1 MMNSDEEFQKELH
14 KAFAIEA
21 EEHLHT
27 IADALISMEKQ
38 KDAAQGQKLL
48 ETVFRAA
55 HSLKGAA
62 RAVNMSGVGAVCQSM
77 ESIFSAMKK
86 GDLDLVKEDFDVLQ
100 RAGDMMSSMLA
111 SSRGDDESMIKDI
124 VDELEKIVHEN
135 RDLSE
140 KSITPPSDS
149 PDIGGSMFHAKSSA
163 GVSEGKTAADMG
175 SEKVRFREAEHKSEK
190 PGQTPLKD
198 DMHSRQMMPENIRI
212 AASKLDAI
220 LLQSEELISIKLARE
235 QQVAELKETLDRFKP
250 WKLEWQKMNRKT
262 QKVRPYLNTEQSI
275 SESRLLSSG
284 IEALEK
290 SLDWSYSQILE
301 IESCLNDLLKN
312 LSMDQHKVRAQ
323 VDHLLGTAKNAFM
336 LPFVT
341 LLKAFPR
348 MVRDISRDQN
358 KEAELKIIG
367 ADIEI
372 DKRILE
378 RIKDPLVH
386 LVRNCIDHGLER
398 PKDRKEQGKPESGL
412 ITIEVSQLEGGK
424 VQVLVMDDGRGIDPD
439 KVRQSAVKSGAV
451 SRNEADSLDEDSTRM
466 LIFHSGVSTSSIIT
480 DISGRGLGMAIVK
493 GAVDSLGGDIFIESG
508 KDQGTT
514 YRILLPLT
522 IATFRGVL
530 VSESDRVFVVPTS
543 CVERV
548 LKSRIEDVT
557 RVENRE
563 TVAVNGIPLALARLG
578 SLLELDSA
586 SGRDDQGNVF
596 AVLVLKAGNERM
608 AFAVDKVVNEQEVL
622 FKGLGRQLER
632 VRNIA
637 GVTILATGEVVPVL
651 NVMDLMRSAVQA
663 GSSAR
668 VGDGEALKEKKK
680 KAVLVAE
687 DTITSRMLLK
697 NILTSGGFDVKAV
710 VDGVEAWKA
719 LRERSFDLVVSD
731 VEMPGMNGFELTEK
745 IRAES
750 KFADLP
756 VVLVTGLESRDD
768 RERGIEVGADA
779 YIIKSS
785 FDQSNLLEVVKRLCG

>member
-21 EEHLHT
+21 EEHLHA

-62 RAVNMSGVGAVCQSM
+62 RAVNMPGVGAVCQSL
-77 ESIFSAMKK
+77 ESIFSAIKK
-86 GDLDLVKEDFDVLQ
+86 GDLDLVKQDYDVLQ

-140 KSITPPSDS
+140 KPISRPSDS
-149 PDIGGSMFHAKSSA
+149 PDKGRSMTQKS
-163 GVSEGKTAADMG
+163 
-175 SEKVRFREAEHKSEK
+175 
-190 PGQTPLKD
+190 GQTPLKD
-198 DMHSRQMMPENIRI
+198 GIHSRQMMPENIRI

-220 LLQSEELISIKLARE
+220 LLQSEELISIKLAKE
-235 QQVAELKETLDRFKP
+235 QQIAELRETLDRFKP
-250 WKLEWQKMNRKT
+250 WKLGWQKMNREM
-262 QKVRPYLNTEQSI
+262 QKVRPYLNTEQST
-275 SESRLLSSG
+275 SKSKLLSSG

-312 LSMDQHKVRAQ
+312 LRMDQHKVRAQ

-341 LLKAFPR
+341 LLQAFPR

-439 KVRQSAVKSGAV
+439 KVRQSAVKNGAV
-451 SRNEADSLDEDSTRM
+451 SRKEADSLDEDSTRM

-493 GAVDSLGGDIFIESG
+493 EAVDSLGGDIFIESG

-530 VSESDRVFVVPTS
+530 VSESDRFFVVPTS

-548 LKSRIEDVT
+548 LKSRIEDVR

-668 VGDGEALKEKKK
+668 VGVGEALKEKKK

-719 LRERSFDLVVSD
+719 LREKSFDLVVSD

-745 IRAES
+745 IRGES

-756 VVLVTGLESRDD
+756 VVLVTGLESKDD